1 MQQGSVRTRTKSRKG
16 HGGCLPSFDR
26 KNRLGCRKHNGKWL
40 TSLEGRPNS
49 PFPFAI
55 LTPATQVYQFTAEL
69 SLQLWSETKK
79 GVNFC
84 SVSLEHSLIFSRLLR
99 SQVTEL
105 RPCGAEKHS
114 VWFVPTGIE
123 GLRQN
128 AALNFRFEFPKNDLT
143 IDQLSVQN
151 FRNFWLNGKAR
162 ETFLSVCS

>member
-16 HGGCLPSFDR
+16 HGGCLPPFDR
-26 KNRLGCRKHNGKWL
+26 KMRLGCRKHNDKWL
-40 TSLEGRPNS
+40 ISLEGRPNS
-49 PFPFAI
+49 SFPFAI

-84 SVSLEHSLIFSRLLR
+84 SVSLEHSLLH

-114 VWFVPTGIE
+114 VWFVPTGME

-128 AALNFRFEFPKNDLT
+128 AVLNFRFEFPKNDLT
-143 IDQLSVQN
+143 IDQMSVQN

-162 ETFLSVCS
+162 QTFLSVCN